1 MYAFPQVRLPHAA
14 VEAAKK
20 ANKRADDFYC
30 FALLEAT
37 GVCVVPGF
45 FWNVYYLI
53 SKVLDLDREMEL
65 ITSEQLSYPQKTK

>member
-45 FWNVYYLI
+45 F
-53 SKVLDLDREMEL
+53 
-65 ITSEQLSYPQKTK
+65 